1 MQHGVMYEWEV
12 KCEIELRIFSQSEK
26 SQGHPQIPPRNSF
39 HIEKPDTDT
48 HVMKINRE
56 RSWICRASSGR
67 VEMVEI
73 LSSSSASAP
82 GPDGLGVRFAVT
94 EWQRQYHP
102 TTEVEN
108 EKERAGRDGWGIN
121 YASGLS
127 EFGQV

>member
-1 MQHGVMYEWEV
+1 
-12 KCEIELRIFSQSEK
+12 
-26 SQGHPQIPPRNSF
+26 
-39 HIEKPDTDT
+39 
-48 HVMKINRE
+48 MKINRE

-67 VEMVEI
+67 VEMVGI